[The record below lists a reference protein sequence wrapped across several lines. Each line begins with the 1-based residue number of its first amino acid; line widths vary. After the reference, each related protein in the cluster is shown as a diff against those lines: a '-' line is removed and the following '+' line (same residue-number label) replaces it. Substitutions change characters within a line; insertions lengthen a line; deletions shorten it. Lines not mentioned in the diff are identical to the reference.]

1 MYSLGSIIEHLKF
14 GELIAYPTEGVC
26 GLGCDPNNL
35 EAVKKILDLKERSSS
50 KGLILLGS
58 RFEQFNEYA
67 FAEEYK
73 AKLMTKWPG
82 PHTWLVPA
90 KQGVSTLLIGSN
102 DKVALRLSNHEIVCE
117 LCEGFGGAII
127 STSANKEGLP
137 TLTGEREIADVFP
150 DVKILKGRLGDL
162 KRPSTIQD
170 VVTDFIVR

>member
-1 MYSLGSIIEHLKF
+1 MYSLGSIIEHLKS
-14 GELIAYPTEGVC
+14 GELIAYPTEGVW

-137 TLTGEREIADVFP
+137 TLRGVREIADVFP

>member
-1 MYSLGSIIEHLKF
+1 MYSLGSIIEHLKS
-14 GELIAYPTEGVC
+14 GELIAYPTEGVW

>member
-1 MYSLGSIIEHLKF
+1 MYSLGSIIEHLKS
-14 GELIAYPTEGVC
+14 GELIAYPTEGVW

-35 EAVKKILDLKERSSS
+35 EAVKKILDLKERSSD

>member
-14 GELIAYPTEGVC
+14 GELIAYPTEGVW

-35 EAVKKILDLKERSSS
+35 EAVKKILDLKERSSD

-137 TLTGEREIADVFP
+137 TLKGEREIADVFP

-162 KRPSTIQD
+162 NRPSTIQD

>member
-1 MYSLGSIIEHLKF
+1 MYSLGSIIEHLKS
-14 GELIAYPTEGVC
+14 GELIAYPTEGVW

-102 DKVALRLSNHEIVCE
+102 DKVALRLSNHEIACE